1 MSLPVSTSILASFAT
16 LKTLNDAKQYNSSYQ
31 ILSEFVSY
39 IIAKKSIFAFT
50 AEEMKGHLFTVFGFD
65 IPEAVV
71 RTTCRGIS
79 YVERAGHRFVVDKG
93 RLLENPLFLDLK
105 ETAEAKNSSII
116 EQLIEY
122 CRERLPDKTLSVDV
136 LSRDLIAFLVEDQQS
151 TSGQFSSIISEFV
164 LKHETDS
171 QFQADLSNIR
181 EGSILYLGLNYNINE
196 TGSLTKPLTLFLG
209 TEVLFSLLGL
219 NGEIHQKLA
228 QDMYTQIRNA
238 NSGEKKIDLRF
249 FPDVKRE
256 IDAFYSAAEA
266 IVEGKEIS
274 FDTVAMKA
282 IINGCE
288 LASDVRVRKADF
300 FHRLQF
306 QYGILEDSYDDYYSE
321 ENNKYN
327 LESIEHKDE
336 QEQDGWKYVSHVNK
350 RRKGQI
356 FRVDTD
362 SEYLVVTNASNI
374 LRASKAQTEIDKR
387 TRELEYSS
395 DYAVSVDRIT
405 NILWYKLGYGFG
417 KCDYP
422 TNVNAVLKARIILAS
437 NISQNVTKV
446 FALAREQYSKGE
458 ISDEQLASRIIT
470 LRKKP
475 ILPEELAADSI
486 DDSLDF
492 SEEFISRYEEKVR
505 LTESALKEKDDE
517 IERIKEEAKRNIA
530 QKEQSL
536 STIQQEHKQDILKKD
551 TAIAEKDV
559 LIQQKD
565 IQNRILEE
573 ELAKYHERDA
583 EKERKRN
590 KRRNICFFSLSILW
604 KVVILAVIG
613 LLAYYWGHK
622 SGSDVLSIICTVVDF
637 LGLLFFGWTVLKKD
651 VTKYF
656 PKK

>member
-1 MSLPVSTSILASFAT
+1 M
-16 LKTLNDAKQYNSSYQ
+16 
-31 ILSEFVSY
+31 
-39 IIAKKSIFAFT
+39 
-50 AEEMKGHLFTVFGFD
+50 
-65 IPEAVV
+65 
-71 RTTCRGIS
+71 
-79 YVERAGHRFVVDKG
+79 
-93 RLLENPLFLDLK
+93 
-105 ETAEAKNSSII
+105 
-116 EQLIEY
+116 
-122 CRERLPDKTLSVDV
+122 
-136 LSRDLIAFLVEDQQS
+136 
-151 TSGQFSSIISEFV
+151 
-164 LKHETDS
+164 
-171 QFQADLSNIR
+171 
-181 EGSILYLGLNYNINE
+181 
-196 TGSLTKPLTLFLG
+196 TGS
-209 TEVLFSLLGL
+209 
-219 NGEIHQKLA
+219 
-228 QDMYTQIRNA
+228 
-238 NSGEKKIDLRF
+238 
-249 FPDVKRE
+249 
-256 IDAFYSAAEA
+256 
-266 IVEGKEIS
+266 
-274 FDTVAMKA
+274 
-282 IINGCE
+282 
-288 LASDVRVRKADF
+288 
-300 FHRLQF
+300 
-306 QYGILEDSYDDYYSE
+306 
-321 ENNKYN
+321 
-327 LESIEHKDE
+327 
-336 QEQDGWKYVSHVNK
+336 
-350 RRKGQI
+350 
-356 FRVDTD
+356 
-362 SEYLVVTNASNI
+362 
-374 LRASKAQTEIDKR
+374 
-387 TRELEYSS
+387 
-395 DYAVSVDRIT
+395 
-405 NILWYKLGYGFG
+405 
-417 KCDYP
+417 P
-422 TNVNAVLKARIILAS
+422 T
-437 NISQNVTKV
+437 
-446 FALAREQYSKGE
+446 FLAREQYSKGE

-622 SGSDVLSIICTVVDF
+622 TGSDVLSIICTVVDF